1 MRGVSLE
8 IIEAGLEQLDEAVE
22 LFNQYRQYYG
32 QESDIEGAK
41 AFLTA
46 RLTEGES
53 VVYLAT
59 QNRAGSKTVGFVQL
73 YPTFSSISLQ
83 RMWILND
90 LFVAPDTRSRGIG
103 RALIERSCELARATG
118 AKGVALETMKDNHR
132 AKALYEFLGFQIDA
146 DCDHYEW
153 IQPS

>member
-1 MRGVSLE
+1 LE
-8 IIEAGLEQLDEAVE
+8 IIEAGVEQLDEVVE
-22 LFNQYRQYYG
+22 LFDQYRQFYG
-32 QESDIEGAK
+32 QESDIAGAK

-53 VVYLAT
+53 VVLLAT
-59 QNRAGSKTVGFVQL
+59 QNGAGSETVGFVQL

-103 RALIERSCELARATG
+103 RLLIERCFELAKATG
-118 AKGVALETMKDNHR
+118 AKGVVLETMKDNLR
-132 AKALYEFLGFQIDA
+132 AKALYESLGFEIDA
-146 DCDHYEW
+146 HCDRYEW